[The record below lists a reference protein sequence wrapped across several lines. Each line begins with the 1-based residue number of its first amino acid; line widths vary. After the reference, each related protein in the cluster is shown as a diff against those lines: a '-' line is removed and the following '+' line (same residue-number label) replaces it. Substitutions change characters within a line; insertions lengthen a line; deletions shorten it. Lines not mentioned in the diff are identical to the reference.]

1 METIDKLRGLRTCL
15 KMCFNVLER
24 LETKGSDDW
33 QVGVKCQSDEKADYV
48 HKILVS
54 VLSAL
59 AEDFG
64 FEIVKTEN
72 VIEVRKE
79 LTRLRVLPPVKE
91 ESDNAKHP
99 EQPLPDSPVSDSSS
113 SGNAEDKEFKQ
124 IDDVISAF
132 QAHFS

>member
-1 METIDKLRGLRTCL
+1 METVEKLRGLRTCL
-15 KMCFNVLER
+15 KICFNVLER
-24 LETKGSDDW
+24 LETHGDDW

-48 HKILVS
+48 HKMLLS
-54 VLSAL
+54 VLSGL

-64 FEIVKTEN
+64 FEIVRDEN
-72 VIEVRKE
+72 KIEVRKE
-79 LTRLRVLPPVKE
+79 LTRLRVLPPVAE

-99 EQPLPDSPVSDSSS
+99 EQPLPDSPLSDSSS
-113 SGNAEDKEFKQ
+113 SGNVEDKQFKQ